1 MNSIFISIDELW
13 LKGDNRPL
21 YFKAVISHIKQ
32 IVSSYVSGNFS
43 CKNEQQRILLQAQEK
58 FSPECLESLSKIP
71 GIHSITPVKQIKPVY
86 EDLFMVAKQEIEIL
100 AKSETTFKVITKRT
114 NKKFPK
120 KSMDVCREV
129 GEYILNQFPFL
140 KVDLDNPTIKLQIII
155 GNDAIYVSTN
165 KILGTGGLPWGT
177 GGHAITLL
185 SGGFDSPVASFLMA
199 KRGCRQ
205 TFIFFHSYP
214 FVGDEVKEKILD
226 LFHVLSGY
234 QREAKL
240 YVIPFGE
247 LQEAIAQECRPEYR
261 TIMFRRSMIECAN
274 LLAEKIAADAL
285 ITGDSLGQVSS
296 QTIHNLCILD
306 NVSLKPIF
314 RPLIGLN
321 KKEIIMLAKKIGTHS
336 ISIKPHDDACS
347 LFAVK
352 HPILCPD
359 KKYWNLLKENVY
371 LKKVPRQC
379 LKDAEVYDLSAK
391 DSAYNKRNLSFTR

>member
-21 YFKAVISHIKQ
+21 YFQAIISHIKQ
-32 IVSSYVSGNFS
+32 IISSYLSGHFS
-43 CKNEQQRILLQAQEK
+43 CKNEQQRILVTAQEK
-58 FSPECLESLSKIP
+58 FSAECLESLSKIP
-71 GIHSITPVKQIKPVY
+71 GIYSITPIIKIKPTYEDIFTTAKQIVEK
-86 EDLFMVAKQEIEIL
+86 L
-100 AKSETTFKVITKRT
+100 AKNKKTFKVITKRT

-120 KSMDVCREV
+120 KSMDVCRDV
-129 GEYILNQFPFL
+129 GAYILNQLPFL
-140 KVDLDNPTIKLQIII
+140 KVDLINPDIKLQISI
-155 GNDAIYVSTN
+155 GNDAIYLSTT

-226 LFHVLSGY
+226 LFHILSRY

-240 YVIPFGE
+240 YVIPFGD
-247 LQEAIAQECRPEYR
+247 LQEAISEECKPSYR
-261 TIMFRRSMIECAN
+261 TIMFRRCMIECAN

-296 QTIHNLCILD
+296 QTIHNLSVLD
-306 NVSLKPIF
+306 NISPKPIF

-336 ISIKPHDDACS
+336 ISLQPHDDACS
-347 LFAVK
+347 LFSVK
-352 HPILCPD
+352 HPILSPD
-359 KKYWNLLKENVY
+359 KKILESLKR
-371 LKKVPRQC
+371 KC
-379 LKDAEVYDLSAK
+379 LFEKS
-391 DSAYNKRNLSFTR
+391 T